1 MFLSENFRFKRKTPE
16 EILSEIEQLK
26 KGKLKL
32 YIGSAPGVGK
42 TYRMLV
48 EAHELKKEGIDVVI
62 GLIET
67 HSRRQTAEL
76 IQDLE
81 IIPLKDI
88 CYKGRDFKELNVEKI
103 YERNPDVVIIDELAH
118 TNVPGSVNEKRYKDV
133 QDILESGIHVIS
145 AVNIQHL
152 ESLHDIVQQMTGV
165 QVRERIPDHILNMA
179 YEVILVDVTPE
190 TLQKRLKEGK
200 IYSSYKIEQAL
211 QNFFTKSNLSA
222 LRELSLREVA
232 DDIDEKTEKEYGVKP
247 VPNGA
252 TERILVCIQ
261 NDKNAEKLIRRGWR
275 IASRLKADL
284 FILHGSNIKV
294 EEMNEEERKKVNEWM
309 KLAGQFHAHFILES
323 VDNKKIA
330 KVITNVSKKHHITQ
344 IILGQSAKSRF
355 EELRKGSIVNEIMR
369 LTTGIDI
376 HIVSESQVN
385 EEKRRT

>member
-16 EILSEIEQLK
+16 EILREIEQLK

-76 IQDLE
+76 IQGLE

-88 CYKGRDFKELNVEKI
+88 CYKERDFKELNVEKI
-103 YERNPDVVIIDELAH
+103 YERNPDVIIIDELAH

-133 QDILESGIHVIS
+133 QDILERGIHVIS

-200 IYSSYKIEQAL
+200 IYSSHKIEQAL

-232 DDIDEKTEKEYGVKP
+232 DDIDEKAEKEYGVKP